1 VQLPDWE
8 RSAKMAWPPAEPSL
22 AVQFATSIDFGSHPG
37 ANWWQ
42 RREDRTAAPRAE
54 QERVAAFYE
63 AQARRREER
72 ENAEAASVAAPD
84 P

>member
-1 VQLPDWE
+1 
-8 RSAKMAWPPAEPSL
+8 M
-22 AVQFATSIDFGSHPG
+22 TYGSQPG

-42 RREDRTAAPRAE
+42 ESKDRAQAMREE

-72 ENAEAASVAAPD
+72 ENAEAASVAAPRLSGA
-84 P
+84 